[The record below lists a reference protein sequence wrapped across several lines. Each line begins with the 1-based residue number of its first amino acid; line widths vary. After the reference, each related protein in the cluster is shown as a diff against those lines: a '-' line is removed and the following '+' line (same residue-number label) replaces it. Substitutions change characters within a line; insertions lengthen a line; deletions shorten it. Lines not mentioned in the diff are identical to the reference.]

1 MSAEESVLRI
11 VFAGTP
17 EFAAHPLQA
26 LVDSEFDVA
35 AVYCQPDRPKGR
47 GKQLLPPPTK
57 ALALQHGIAVY
68 QPLNFKQQEDR
79 DQLAALQP
87 DVMVVV
93 AYGLLLPQ
101 VVLDIPRLGCINVH
115 ASLLPRWRGAAPIE
129 RAIEAGDTETG
140 VTIMQMDAGLDTGP
154 MLTIA
159 KTPIHAEDTGDSL
172 RSRLAAIGTA
182 ALLDDLRRIAHE
194 QSHSLP
200 QPAEGVTY
208 AQKLKKEE
216 ALIDWQQD
224 AEQIQRRIRA
234 FNSANVMF
242 SDIGDKHGG
251 DMRVKIYAASV
262 TAQQGTAGDILAAD
276 KKGIIVACGRD
287 ALNITQ
293 LQLPGGKVLDAASVL
308 NGYAARFAKGQRFAT
323 VDAGIANDR

>member
-1 MSAEESVLRI
+1 MRI

-17 EFAAHPLQA
+17 EFAAHTLQA
-26 LVDSEFDVA
+26 LIDSEFEVVA
-35 AVYCQPDRPKGR
+35 AYCQPDRPKGR

-57 ALALQHGIAVY
+57 ALALQHGIPVY
-68 QPLNFKQQEDR
+68 QPLNFKQQDDR

-101 VVLDIPRLGCINVH
+101 NVLEIPRHGCINVH

-129 RAIEAGDTETG
+129 RAIEAGDSETG

-159 KTPIHAEDTGDSL
+159 KTPIHPDDTGDTL
-172 RSRLAAIGTA
+172 RSRLASIGTA
-182 ALLDDLRRIAHE
+182 ALLDDLRRIARDE
-194 QSHSLP
+194 SHSLP
-200 QPAEGVTY
+200 QPSDGATY

-216 ALIDWQQD
+216 AQIDWQQS

-234 FNSANVMF
+234 FNSANVAF

-251 DMRVKIYAASV
+251 ELRVKIHVADV
-262 TAQQGTAGDILAAD
+262 VAQQGNAGEILQAD
-276 KKGIIVACGRD
+276 KKGIVVACGSNS
-287 ALNITQ
+287 LNITQ
-293 LQLPGGKVLDAASVL
+293 LQLPGGKVLDAASVM

-323 VDAGIANDR
+323 SHAGSASE

>member
-1 MSAEESVLRI
+1 LRI

-26 LVDSEFDVA
+26 LIDSEFDIV

-57 ALALQHGIAVY
+57 ALALQHGITVH

-87 DVMVVV
+87 DIMVVV

-101 VVLDIPRLGCINVH
+101 SVLDIPRLGCVNVH

-129 RAIEAGDTETG
+129 RAIEAGDVETG
-140 VTIMQMDAGLDTGP
+140 VTIMRMDAGLDTGP

-159 KTPIHAEDTGDSL
+159 KTPIHADDSGDSL
-172 RSRLAAIGTA
+172 RSRLAILGTA
-182 ALLDDLRRIAHE
+182 ALLDDLRRIAHDE
-194 QSHSLP
+194 SHALP
-200 QPAEGVTY
+200 QPADGVTY

-224 AEQIQRRIRA
+224 AVQLHHRIRA

-242 SDIGDKHGG
+242 SDIGDI
-251 DMRVKIYAASV
+251 RVKIYTATT
-262 TAQQGTAGDILAAD
+262 TAQQGTAGEILAAD
-276 KKGIIVACGRD
+276 KKGIVVACGAG
-287 ALNITQ
+287 ALCITH
-293 LQLPGGKVLDAASVL
+293 LQLPGGKVLDAAAIV
-308 NGYAARFAKGQRFAT
+308 NGHAARFAKGQRFDAKAT
-323 VDAGIANDR
+323 DVK

>member
-1 MSAEESVLRI
+1 VPDRAPLTAEESALRI

-17 EFAAHPLQA
+17 EFATHPLQA
-26 LVDSEFDVA
+26 LIDSEFDIA

-57 ALALQHGIAVY
+57 ALALQHGSAVH

-87 DVMVVV
+87 DIMVVV

-101 VVLDIPRLGCINVH
+101 SVLDIPRRGCINVH

-129 RAIEAGDTETG
+129 RAIEAGDAETG

-159 KTPIHAEDTGDSL
+159 KTPIHADDSGDSL
-172 RSRLAAIGTA
+172 RSRLALIGTA
-182 ALLDDLRRIAHE
+182 ALLDDLRRIAHDE
-194 QSHSLP
+194 SHALP
-200 QPAEGVTY
+200 QPTAGVTY

-216 ALIDWQQD
+216 AQIDWQQD
-224 AEQIQRRIRA
+224 VAQLQHRIRA

-242 SDIGDKHGG
+242 SDIGD
-251 DMRVKIYAASV
+251 MRVKIHAATI
-262 TAQQGTAGDILAAD
+262 TAQQGTAGEILAAD
-276 KKGIIVACGRD
+276 KKGIVVACGVG
-287 ALNITQ
+287 ALCITH
-293 LQLPGGKVLDAASVL
+293 LQLPGGKVLDAAAVV
-308 NGYAARFAKGQRFAT
+308 NGHTARFAHVKTTDVQ
-323 VDAGIANDR
+323 